1 MLVLVITVGLS
12 LLAITIITVSMV
24 ELSVYPNL
32 YSQVV
37 IADNDTI
44 VLGTFEVSNVMKA
57 DLSVSEVVLDGDEAH
72 VNYVLAIPSTKLTTH
87 TETSYENQ
95 TIVTLANDQPALD
108 QIYIY
113 MMELSVLHYIIC
125 LGNATKPS
133 NTTLYGFRD
142 IEDYELFMSV
152 SIARKPVFQKS
163 FRVGGPGEI
172 VCSNT
177 TFTVTQRGYYFMAM
191 KTKWRN
197 TYVHY
202 NTIANLKRLSLLEYV
217 SEYTPCKVTENG
229 DQCSVEFATSNNA
242 VNSWVILGYSA
253 PNYDLNSKINHIDVD
268 VSTQRKPLWNTVF
281 WVLNIAGSGAFF
293 LSLMVCSV
301 YHLYMMVKWHSKR
314 RRYNTYIHGI
324 L

>member
-163 FRVGGPGEI
+163 FRVGGAGEI
-172 VCSNT
+172 VCSNA
-177 TFTVTQRGYYFMAM
+177 TFTVTRRGYYFMAM

-197 TYVHY
+197 TYVYY

-253 PNYDLNSKINHIDVD
+253 PNYDWNSQINHIDVG
-268 VSTQRKPLWNTVF
+268 VSTQRKPSWNTVF
-281 WVLNIAGSGAFF
+281 WVLNIAGSGALF
-293 LSLMVCSV
+293 LSFMICSIYHV
-301 YHLYMMVKWHSKR
+301 YHLII
-314 RRYNTYIHGI
+314 RRYSRRKKYMGI
-324 L
+324 N